1 MPKSD
6 KEILYTEIF
15 GAKVGLPQYFDESG
29 NPVAISTNTPMPV
42 KLVGGDGGKG
52 EPGDSAYEVA
62 VKNGFEGTE
71 QQWLASL
78 KGAKGDP
85 GAKGAD
91 GAQGQAGKDGKDGFP
106 TQQQWDDLVA
116 RVEALENA

>member
-6 KEILYTEIF
+6 KDILYTEIF
-15 GAKVGLPQYFDESG
+15 GTKVGLPQYYDENG
-29 NPVAISTNTPMPV
+29 DPVAISTENPMPV
-42 KLVGGDGGKG
+42 QLVGGEGGKG
-52 EPGDSAYEVA
+52 EPGDSAYEIA

-71 QQWLASL
+71 QEWLASL
-78 KGAKGDP
+78 KGPKGDP

-91 GAQGQAGKDGKDGFP
+91 GKDGKDGFP

-116 RVEALENA
+116 RVTALENA

>member
-6 KEILYTEIF
+6 KDILYTEIF

-42 KLVGGDGGKG
+42 TLVGGEGGKG
-52 EPGDSAYEVA
+52 EPGDSAYEIA

-71 QQWLASL
+71 QEWLASL
-78 KGAKGDP
+78 KGPKGDP
-85 GAKGAD
+85 GPKGAD
-91 GAQGQAGKDGKDGFP
+91 GKDGKDGFP
-106 TQQQWDDLVA
+106 TQQQWDELVA
-116 RVEALENA
+116 RVETLENA

>member
-6 KEILYTEIF
+6 KDILYTEIY
-15 GAKVGLPQYFDESG
+15 GAKVGLPQYFDSDG
-29 NPVAISTNTPMPV
+29 NPVAISTDTPMPV
-42 KLVGGDGGKG
+42 TLVGGEGGKG
-52 EPGDSAYEVA
+52 EPGDSAYEIA

-71 QQWLASL
+71 QEWLASL

-91 GAQGQAGKDGKDGFP
+91 GAQGQAGKDGFP
-106 TQQQWDDLVA
+106 TEQQWNDLVA